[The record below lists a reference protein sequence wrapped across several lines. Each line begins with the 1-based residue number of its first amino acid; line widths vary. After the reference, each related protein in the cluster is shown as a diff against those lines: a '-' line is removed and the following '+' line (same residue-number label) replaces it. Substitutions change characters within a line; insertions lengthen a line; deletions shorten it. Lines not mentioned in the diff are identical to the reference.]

1 MIVRWGLDSLSGVLR
16 ELGVARPLLITS
28 RRWRDVELPV
38 AKRFDGVRP
47 HAEIDSVRAAAAA
60 AQDADG
66 LVALGGGS
74 AIDTGKAVSAERA
87 VSLVSIPTTYSGAE
101 WTEFFGVRD
110 PATRTKGGG
119 MGARVAGIV
128 YDPELTL
135 DLPREQ
141 TGGTALNALAHCAE
155 ALYAPGSTPELDE
168 EALAGAAAISRSLP
182 AVLAHGRD
190 REARRELLEG
200 AMHAGSA
207 LRAGMG
213 VGHAMAQALGGR
225 YGLAHGTMNAVCLRP
240 RCGSTGRWPRSAIAR
255 YGEAL
260 GGDAIARTEELA
272 GLAGAKPLREYAVP
286 RGDLPE
292 LGGGHCRAAGGERQ
306 PAPGAGRRDP
316 EAARERLVT
325 REGGTL
331 ARILTTHVGSLPRPQ
346 DVVDRSARRTGRAGR
361 PRRVRAVVGAA
372 VAQRVRDQVDA
383 GVDFVSDGE
392 MSKIGYATYI
402 RHRLSGF
409 EVGDV
414 PRATPGRPR
423 RLPELPRPPGAGGRD
438 APKYLRPI
446 CRGPIEYEHREPLER
461 DIANLSARDRGSR
474 STGAFMN
481 AASPGII
488 ALFQPNEHYATRTS
502 TSTRSPRRCGPSTRR
517 S

>member
-1 MIVRWGLDSLSGVLR
+1 MIVRWGLDSLSEVLR
-16 ELGVARPLLITS
+16 DLGVARPLLITS

-47 HAEIDSVRAAAAA
+47 HAEIGSVRAATAA

-74 AIDTGKAVSAERA
+74 AIDTGKAVSAERD
-87 VSLVSIPTTYSGAE
+87 VPLVSIPTTYSGAE

-155 ALYAPGSTPELDE
+155 ALYVPGSTPELDE

-182 AVLAHGRD
+182 AVLATGRD

-225 YGLAHGTMNAVCLRP
+225 YGLAHGTMNAVCLPPALRFN
-240 RCGSTGRWPRSAIAR
+240 REVAADAIAR
-255 YGEAL
+255 FGEAV

-286 RGDLPE
+286 HDDLPQLAE
-292 LGGGHCRAAGGERQ
+292 ATAARPAAKGNPR
-306 PAPGAGRRDP
+306 PAPPD
-316 EAARERLVT
+316 E
-325 REGGTL
+325 
-331 ARILTTHVGSLPRPQ
+331 ILKL
-346 DVVDRSARRTGRAGR
+346 
-361 PRRVRAVVGAA
+361 
-372 VAQRVRDQVDA
+372 
-383 GVDFVSDGE
+383 
-392 MSKIGYATYI
+392 
-402 RHRLSGF
+402 
-409 EVGDV
+409 
-414 PRATPGRPR
+414 
-423 RLPELPRPPGAGGRD
+423 
-438 APKYLRPI
+438 
-446 CRGPIEYEHREPLER
+446 LE
-461 DIANLSARDRGSR
+461 SVW
-474 STGAFMN
+474 
-481 AASPGII
+481 
-488 ALFQPNEHYATRTS
+488 
-502 TSTRSPRRCGPSTRR
+502 
-517 S
+517 